1 MASVNKVILLG
12 HTGRDPE
19 VRYFDN
25 GRAVANVSLATS
37 ESYKNKMG
45 EKIDR
50 TEWHKVVFWTPL
62 AEIVEKYLKKGMQ
75 VYVEGK
81 ISTRS
86 YDDKEGNKRYV
97 TEVEA
102 RELVLLRG
110 DAQGGGAPGGGDS
123 AHTPQG
129 DTQGPR
135 PLAEGTGEQ
144 AGGASADDLPF

>member
-12 HTGRDPE
+12 HAGKDPD

-25 GRAVANVSLATS
+25 GRAVANISLATN

-45 EKIDR
+45 EKIER

-62 AEIVEKYLKKGMQ
+62 AEIAEKYLKKGMQ

-81 ISTRS
+81 MSTRS

-102 RELVLLRG
+102 RELVLLKGDARMEEGRGGDGARAPQG
-110 DAQGGGAPGGGDS
+110 DAQSPRSAAP
-123 AHTPQG
+123 
-129 DTQGPR
+129 
-135 PLAEGTGEQ
+135 EGTGEQ
-144 AGGASADDLPF
+144 TAADDLPF